1 MNSHG
6 KGTLK
11 PQQEEGISEVKF
23 ADLDWFKTLPLYY
36 ETDTFILDFITHL
49 VLLIFITAKDTNF
62 RYFIP
67 QKIVK
72 HS

>member
-23 ADLDWFKTLPLYY
+23 ADLDWFKTSEFNSYQSVHDVIRKCLGR
-36 ETDTFILDFITHL
+36 FKSG
-49 VLLIFITAKDTNF
+49 V
-62 RYFIP
+62 
-67 QKIVK
+67 
-72 HS
+72 